1 MPTVSLRDLYA
12 AELHDL
18 MNTEK
23 QIVAE
28 LPIMASRATSAR
40 LRRAFEDHHAET
52 KVQID
57 RLRLLLEQLNEPA
70 HSVPSGGIA
79 ALIEDGRRRL
89 NDTERGETLDAA
101 LIAVAQRIE
110 HYEIASYGTLCTWAE
125 LMGHEEAL
133 TLLKE
138 NLNEEKQADEKLTK
152 VAETLANRQAQEKGV
167 PMRG

>member
-28 LPIMASRATSAR
+28 LPIMASRATSVR

-57 RLRLLLEQLNEPA
+57 RLRLLLEQLNEPP
-70 HSVPSGGIA
+70 HSVPSGAIA

-89 NDTERGETLDAA
+89 DDTERGETLDAA
-101 LIAVAQRIE
+101 LIATAQRIE
-110 HYEIASYGTLCTWAE
+110 HYEIASYGT
-125 LMGHEEAL
+125 
-133 TLLKE
+133 
-138 NLNEEKQADEKLTK
+138 
-152 VAETLANRQAQEKGV
+152 
-167 PMRG
+167 